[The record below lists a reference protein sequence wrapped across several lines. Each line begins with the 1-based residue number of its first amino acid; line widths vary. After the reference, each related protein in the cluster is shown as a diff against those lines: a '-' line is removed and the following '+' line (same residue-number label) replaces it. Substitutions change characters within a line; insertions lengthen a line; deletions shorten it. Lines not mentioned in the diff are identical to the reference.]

1 MSVDTVLNSGTLV
14 PLRGHGAVV
23 AGLLRAARE
32 ERLPHALLFEGPSGV
47 GKFLAARHLAA
58 GLLCAAAGTAEEGGA
73 ESCGSCGPCKRFA
86 AGTHPDVL
94 VLDPRAEGEEVLKLN
109 RIADRDD
116 SPGPTVGGFLSLK
129 AGEGGY
135 RVVLVRGAELMNS
148 AAQNALLKTLEEPA
162 PRVALVLVTSR
173 PRQLLET
180 VRSRCVAVGFSPLAE
195 AELEEVLGGL
205 DGAAEVLADGGR
217 RDLLRWGLGSPG
229 RVLELWGQRRL
240 AVRKE
245 LVELLAGERQAAQC
259 AASLRDLEGDWG
271 GKTATAQGRGRLRVV
286 LEVGLELLRAL
297 VLAEGLPAAA
307 VPLGKMPLDNTPA
320 DNMALGING
329 PGCPI
334 HGAAL
339 AQVME
344 RGPAPA
350 SLRRWQVDQLL
361 RSLQDVGANMN
372 TDAIMDRALVAL
384 ARRELDA
391 ACLAAPGSG
400 GWGGDASP

>member
-1 MSVDTVLNSGTLV
+1 
-14 PLRGHGAVV
+14 
-23 AGLLRAARE
+23 
-32 ERLPHALLFEGPSGV
+32 
-47 GKFLAARHLAA
+47 
-58 GLLCAAAGTAEEGGA
+58 
-73 ESCGSCGPCKRFA
+73 
-86 AGTHPDVL
+86 
-94 VLDPRAEGEEVLKLN
+94 
-109 RIADRDD
+109 
-116 SPGPTVGGFLSLK
+116 
-129 AGEGGY
+129 
-135 RVVLVRGAELMNS
+135 
-148 AAQNALLKTLEEPA
+148 
-162 PRVALVLVTSR
+162 
-173 PRQLLET
+173 
-180 VRSRCVAVGFSPLAE
+180 
-195 AELEEVLGGL
+195 
-205 DGAAEVLADGGR
+205 
-217 RDLLRWGLGSPG
+217 
-229 RVLELWGQRRL
+229 LELWGQRRL

-307 VPLGKMPLDNTPA
+307 VPRGKMPLDNTPA